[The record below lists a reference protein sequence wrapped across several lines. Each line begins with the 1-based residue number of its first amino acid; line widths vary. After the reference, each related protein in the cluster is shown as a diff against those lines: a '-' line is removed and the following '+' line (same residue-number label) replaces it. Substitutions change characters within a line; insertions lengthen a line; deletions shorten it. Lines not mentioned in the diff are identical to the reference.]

1 MACWQVHATKLPSA
15 HVHTNTHTYTH
26 AHTKQASPVLRR
38 LPLSYQSVSQRDV
51 AALQFKQLMQRETLS
66 HSPASPHSPRT
77 LPPQP
82 HTHTRIHMYTCRALL
97 WHSETNKGVGKRG
110 SIFSRPSCCC
120 SPLDAPHPSV
130 CLKMKE
136 CFSYFVLGFS
146 ICNRKTCLL
155 RCA

>member
-1 MACWQVHATKLPSA
+1 MAVPSLSLNLFVWLCLSPWLCWWRQETVACWQVHATKLPSA

-77 LPPQP
+77 LPPTT
-82 HTHTRIHMYTCRALL
+82 HTHAYTCTHAGL
-97 WHSETNKGVGKRG
+97 
-110 SIFSRPSCCC
+110 SCGT
-120 SPLDAPHPSV
+120 LRQT
-130 CLKMKE
+130 K
-136 CFSYFVLGFS
+136 VLGSEDPFS
-146 ICNRKTCLL
+146 QGHRAAVLL
-155 RCA
+155 